1 MKPIVI
7 INRFKITSNY
17 SLGQCYIKFPNGT
30 VTYVGCSLERGWKNN
45 QSRISCIPEGV
56 YDLVLEYSS
65 RFKKDLW
72 EIYGVPGRSE
82 CKFHAANYWYQLN
95 GCIALGNKHKD
106 INNDNALDVTS
117 SRLTMKKFH
126 DLLSK
131 WKKVI
136 LEVNNI

>member
-7 INRFKITSNY
+7 INRFKITNDY
-17 SLGQCYIKFPNGT
+17 SLGQCYIKFPNGKI
-30 VTYVGCSLERGWKNN
+30 TYVGCSLERGWKNN
-45 QSRISCIPEGV
+45 QARISCIPEGI

-72 EIYGVPGRSE
+72 EVYGVPGRFE

-106 INNDNALDVTS
+106 INNDNAPDVTS
-117 SRLTMKKFH
+117 SRPTMKIFH

>member
-7 INRFKITSNY
+7 INRFRITNNY
-17 SLGQCYIKFPNGT
+17 SLGQCYIKFPDGKIIH
-30 VTYVGCSLERGWKNN
+30 VGCSLERGWKNN
-45 QSRISCIPEGV
+45 QARISCIPEGI

-65 RFKKDLW
+65 KFKKDLW
-72 EIYGVPGRSE
+72 EVYGVPGRSE

-117 SRLTMKKFH
+117 SRPTMKIFH